1 MQHENSPLIAEHINN
16 PTDIKCITLY
26 TSAAISVC
34 AIILEYRDDH
44 KTLLKFCSFQMY
56 KQDIYR

>member
-1 MQHENSPLIAEHINN
+1 MQHGNSPLIAEHLNS
-16 PTDIKCITLY
+16 TDIKCITIY

-34 AIILEYRDDH
+34 AIILAYRGDR